1 MLMEVFLLP
10 LQQDDDQVRRNQ
22 NMVFLLQN
30 GPPCN
35 AVLWRTRN
43 RCVELPVIMAFPMRP
58 YVVLFLL
65 VAKKTLDEF
74 FSTVCVANVFGG
86 NLADDVDALS
96 RFFSCLVALVSS
108 RC

>member
-1 MLMEVFLLP
+1 M
-10 LQQDDDQVRRNQ
+10 
-22 NMVFLLQN
+22 
-30 GPPCN
+30 
-35 AVLWRTRN
+35 
-43 RCVELPVIMAFPMRP
+43 
-58 YVVLFLL
+58 LFLL